1 MDGCMFM
8 VYSINEYVVYT
19 QYAIH
24 SMMKLT
30 QKALPKPLNKKICNE
45 AFTTSAVVKSQPL
58 EHATYRGF
66 SCFHSLLLT
75 LFLSCSLSL
84 SIEKKKKNTDNIYI

>member
-1 MDGCMFM
+1 
-8 VYSINEYVVYT
+8 
-19 QYAIH
+19 
-24 SMMKLT
+24 MMKLT

-58 EHATYRGF
+58 EHTTYRGF

-75 LFLSCSLSL
+75 PSLSL
-84 SIEKKKKNTDNIYI
+84 SHSSLKRRRKIRIIFTYKYIHVIANDSIKIALIV